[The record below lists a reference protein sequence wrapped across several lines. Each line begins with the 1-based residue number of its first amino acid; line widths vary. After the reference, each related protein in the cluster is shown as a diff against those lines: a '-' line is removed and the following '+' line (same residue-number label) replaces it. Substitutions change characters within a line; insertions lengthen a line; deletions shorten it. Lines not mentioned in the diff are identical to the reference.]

1 MGISIEEIAI
11 SQTAQA
17 EGEEEDSVAEEE
29 GVAVAVVAAG
39 DLVTMTRITIS
50 IHPLIISKNA
60 ITDRPI
66 EVNE

>member
-1 MGISIEEIAI
+1 MGISVEEIAI
-11 SQTAQA
+11 SLTAQA